1 LATLLDT
8 DVAIHLREGDS
19 WVEERVRRLA
29 APLQMSAITRIEL
42 ESGVYRELELAQL
55 RRVALDELLTFVET
69 LDFGI
74 AEIAVYRRI
83 IQATGYSRRKTADRM
98 TAATALVHGLPL
110 VTLNGRDFRDVPGL
124 ELIEW
129 ERSEG

>member
-8 DVAIHLREGDS
+8 DVAIHLREGDP
-19 WVEERVRRLA
+19 WVEEQVRRLR
-29 APLQMSAITRIEL
+29 APLQISAITRIEL
-42 ESGVYRELELAQL
+42 ESGVYRELDLAQL
-55 RRVALDELLTFVET
+55 RRTTLDELLTFVNT
-69 LDFGI
+69 LDFGTQ
-74 AEIAVYRRI
+74 EIAAYRRI
-83 IQATGYSRRKTADRM
+83 LEATGYSKRKIADRM

-129 ERSEG
+129 ERPED